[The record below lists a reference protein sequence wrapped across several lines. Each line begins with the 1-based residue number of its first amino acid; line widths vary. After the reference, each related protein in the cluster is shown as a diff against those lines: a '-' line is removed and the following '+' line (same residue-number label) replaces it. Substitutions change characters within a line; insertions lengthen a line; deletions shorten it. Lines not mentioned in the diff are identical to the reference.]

1 MAEPQ
6 TGRIGGG
13 VLRDNL
19 LRQGVDLNF
28 KNTSSDTALLHLDVN
43 NAKIGVNTETA
54 TDALTVPT
62 ILSTENLISTYANIG
77 PNLTIDQSQIVAVG
91 GDGFINFNATNN
103 IFATAI
109 ATDDLKIDFNTISTT
124 TTDTNIE
131 LRPNGNGTVN
141 INSNWDIVGN
151 LHATGNI
158 QTTGNLTLGD
168 NDDDNVTFVS
178 DVNSDIIPDQT
189 NTVSLGSP
197 SKQWLNIYSESVIGQ
212 IAELDNL
219 NLAGLSLSRRQGN
232 IFYVSTLG
240 NDTNA
245 GDHPNGSFR
254 TLKHALAQ
262 VDGSTSGPTA
272 IHVFPGEYEEEF
284 PLTVPSHTDI
294 VGEDTRNVI
303 IKPTPA
309 TQSNSAFYLED
320 DVTIENLT
328 IKDFYTGYA
337 FQFTAGGLVSTRSP
351 YIRNVAVI
359 TKGSVTSASDPR
371 GFDQGDA
378 GKGALIDGSV
388 LDSAS
393 LEASMLFHSCTFI
406 TPGVDAITMTNG
418 VRVEWLNS
426 FTYFANRGLYAT
438 QGVTGKLMPDSS
450 IRYGAE
456 VRSIGSACVYG
467 NYGAVADG
475 ANTLMYLIGHNFA
488 YIGTGKDT
496 SNDNTLS
503 IASQSVTELNSG
515 TIVHTSTDQ
524 TGKFS
529 VGDSFFVDF
538 ETGETS
544 IDANEVDFS
553 GISAININNGVD
565 QTYID
570 GERVDTGN
578 IRFTGNNVET
588 LTGPLDI
595 ASANNNINFLKDT
608 NLDGNIEMSGNFS
621 ISGELINVGNE
632 ITDTVEFNTEFIRDV
647 IPDIS
652 GRYNLGSSTKIWSK
666 AWLSQAQISDIKI
679 QDNVV
684 TTTES
689 NADLELRANGTGN
702 IYFPNNNLQ
711 IDNDLTVV
719 GNTSLQNV
727 SDSQPDSISLLHTL
741 DNPNAFGTSFQD
753 LFGVSVAISGNYAI
767 VGASLE
773 DEASGTTSGK
783 AYIFNVTTGALLHTL
798 DNPNAFDTT
807 AGDLFGGTLA
817 ISGDHAIVGVPSEDD
832 AGGTS
837 SGKAYIFDVTTG
849 TLVHTLDN
857 PNPFGTSES
866 DIFGSNVGISGNYAI
881 VGARLEDEA
890 SGTSSGKAYIF
901 DVTTGNLLH
910 TLDNP
915 NAFGTI
921 ENDQFGNSVAID
933 GNYAIVSSTGEDDA
947 GGTSSGK
954 AYIFDVTTGN
964 LLHTLDNPNA
974 FGTSVTDQF
983 GSSVAISGNRA
994 IVAAISEDDTGGTS
1008 SGKAYI
1014 FDVTSGS
1021 LLHTLDNPNAFG
1033 TSVDDVFGS
1042 RVGISGNYAIVGAR
1056 REDSDGVTNSGKAY
1070 IFDVTT
1076 GDLIYT
1082 IDNPNPFDE
1091 TPRFNLFGQS
1101 VAISGNRAIVGSRE
1115 GDPER
1120 ESGRAYI
1127 FNIVDEIE
1135 QVTIPVDV
1143 NITGTL
1149 THVGDRNQ
1157 LGDKIVTGNATITQ
1171 DLDVTR
1177 SAQFEEILIDDNVV
1191 TTTSSNA
1198 DLELRASGTGTVVVP
1213 NNDVIIENNLTVND
1227 VNANNVNVQD
1237 NITSNELSA
1246 SNDIFIRDNFIETT
1260 SLNSDLVFGANGT
1273 GKVLTPNPV
1282 NISSN
1287 INVDNNMSFTGNL
1300 SGDDILSVTNL
1311 TAASTFNAE
1320 IFDISGQIIIQDN
1333 FITTTESNSDLD
1345 LRAAGT
1351 GSTTL
1356 NNIFIN
1362 ANTLGTTL
1370 DSLPLRLAPTEN
1382 LILTSTSAL
1391 QIPVGTTAQ
1400 RVEAPAD
1407 EVDEFLDGGVAL
1419 NSGNILD
1426 GGNANT
1432 IFGSGDIIYNSGG
1445 AILVR
1450 AGNVGEIRFNTDDA
1464 VFEGTSNETITFGGV
1479 YSSDRQ
1485 TSVTADPNSNNIRF
1499 IVEGAEN
1506 PLDSA
1511 SLVGEVTGS
1520 GLSIHGVQ
1528 VDDIS
1533 INNNIISPT
1542 ADLDLIL
1549 DSSITN
1555 ELDIDNISIIGN
1567 SINNL
1572 SIDSSNIVFKQ
1583 TGFGKSKVSGTF
1595 GVVIPSG
1602 TTAQQPEDSTPPEV
1616 GDTRWNTDNT
1626 VLETWDGDQYVVAA
1640 GTADAIGPAEFD
1652 NLLLEYTLALG

>member
-13 VLRDNL
+13 VLKDNL

-28 KNTSSDTALLHLDVN
+28 KNTSGNTSLLHLDVN

-91 GDGFINFNATNN
+91 GDGFINFNAANN

-189 NTVSLGSP
+189 DTFSLGSP
-197 SKQWLNIYSESVIGQ
+197 SKQWLNLYSNVLNSEVVR
-212 IAELDNL
+212 ADELTL
-219 NLAGLSLSRRQGN
+219 TGVSLSRRQGN

-240 NDTNA
+240 NDTNV
-245 GDHPNGSFR
+245 GDHPHGAFR

-303 IKPTPA
+303 IKPTLA

-359 TKGSVTSASDPR
+359 TKGSITSASDPR

-438 QGVTGKLMPDSS
+438 QGVAGKLMPDSS

-570 GERVDTGN
+570 GGRVDTGN

-608 NLDGNIEMSGNFS
+608 NLDGNIDMSGNFS

-652 GRYNLGSSTKIWSK
+652 GRYNLGSSTKIWAK
-666 AWLSQAQISDIKI
+666 AWLSQTQISDIKI

-702 IYFPNNNLQ
+702 IYFPNNDLQ
-711 IDNDLTVV
+711 IDNNLTTNGDTDLQ
-719 GNTSLQNV
+719 NTS
-727 SDSQPDSISLLHTL
+727 
-741 DNPNAFGTSFQD
+741 
-753 LFGVSVAISGNYAI
+753 
-767 VGASLE
+767 
-773 DEASGTTSGK
+773 
-783 AYIFNVTTGALLHTL
+783 
-798 DNPNAFDTT
+798 
-807 AGDLFGGTLA
+807 
-817 ISGDHAIVGVPSEDD
+817 
-832 AGGTS
+832 
-837 SGKAYIFDVTTG
+837 
-849 TLVHTLDN
+849 
-857 PNPFGTSES
+857 
-866 DIFGSNVGISGNYAI
+866 
-881 VGARLEDEA
+881 
-890 SGTSSGKAYIF
+890 
-901 DVTTGNLLH
+901 
-910 TLDNP
+910 
-915 NAFGTI
+915 
-921 ENDQFGNSVAID
+921 
-933 GNYAIVSSTGEDDA
+933 
-947 GGTSSGK
+947 
-954 AYIFDVTTGN
+954 
-964 LLHTLDNPNA
+964 
-974 FGTSVTDQF
+974 
-983 GSSVAISGNRA
+983 
-994 IVAAISEDDTGGTS
+994 
-1008 SGKAYI
+1008 
-1014 FDVTSGS
+1014 
-1021 LLHTLDNPNAFG
+1021 
-1033 TSVDDVFGS
+1033 
-1042 RVGISGNYAIVGAR
+1042 
-1056 REDSDGVTNSGKAY
+1056 
-1070 IFDVTT
+1070 
-1076 GDLIYT
+1076 
-1082 IDNPNPFDE
+1082 
-1091 TPRFNLFGQS
+1091 
-1101 VAISGNRAIVGSRE
+1101 
-1115 GDPER
+1115 
-1120 ESGRAYI
+1120 
-1127 FNIVDEIE
+1127 
-1135 QVTIPVDV
+1135 
-1143 NITGTL
+1143 ITGTL
-1149 THVGDRNQ
+1149 THVGDNNQ
-1157 LGDKIVTGNATITQ
+1157 LGDKTVTGNATITQ

-1227 VNANNVNVQD
+1227 VNADNVNVQD

-1464 VFEGTSNETITFGGV
+1464 VFEGTSNEIITFSGV

-1499 IVEGAEN
+1499 IIEGAEN
-1506 PLDSA
+1506 PLDST
-1511 SLVGEVTGS
+1511 SLVGEITGS

-1542 ADLDLIL
+1542 VDLDLIL
-1549 DSSITN
+1549 ESSITN
-1555 ELDIDNISIIGN
+1555 ELNIDDISIIGN

-1583 TGFGKSKVSGTF
+1583 TGFGKSKFSGTS

-1602 TTAQQPEDSTPPEV
+1602 TTAQQPEDSTPPQV
-1616 GDTRWNTDNT
+1616 GDTRWNTDDV
-1626 VLETWDGDQYVVAA
+1626 VLETWDGDQYVVSA
-1640 GTADAIGPAEFD
+1640 GTADAIEAAEFD
-1652 NLLLEYTLALG
+1652 NLLFEYTLALG